1 MSTPQEYWDMALVKA
16 WRAEQTIG
24 DAIKLFE
31 SITGLK
37 LADIQ
42 PRLLRTPVG
51 YVKFKM
57 GTRAYVSAY
66 LMDINDWFWSCAP
79 GKEVELFKRITAS
92 KRDVSRAFQSNGD
105 KEKEST
111 RKHLVK
117 DAKRNKAV
125 GQALSFGNRNR
136 STDWNVTK

>member
-1 MSTPQEYWDMALVKA
+1 MSTRQEYWDMALVKA

-51 YVKFKM
+51 YVQFKM
-57 GTRAYVSAY
+57 GARAYVSTY
-66 LMDINDWFWSCAP
+66 LMDINDWFWDCAP
-79 GKEVELFKRITAS
+79 GKEVELFKDALKPWGGQVTEVRGFFPSTSKTAFDKVMELIKS
-92 KRDVSRAFQSNGD
+92 K
-105 KEKEST
+105 
-111 RKHLVK
+111 
-117 DAKRNKAV
+117 
-125 GQALSFGNRNR
+125 
-136 STDWNVTK
+136 

>member
-31 SITGLK
+31 SITGFK

-57 GTRAYVSAY
+57 GARAYVSAY
-66 LMDINDWFWSCAP
+66 LMDINDWFWNCAP
-79 GKEVELFKRITAS
+79 GKELELFKRITAS
-92 KRDVSRAFQSNGD
+92 KRDVSTPFRSNGD
-105 KEKEST
+105 KEKDAT
-111 RKHLVK
+111 RHKLIK